1 MIVLMTREK
10 KRLDE
15 LRSRFPDTLG
25 ALLDRLYGAEV
36 TLTLTLTPNPNPNP
50 NPYPLTLTLTLTLTR
65 YTSEHGRAVR
75 ELLLSNPSPNPNP
88 NPNQAR
94 ST

>member
-50 NPYPLTLTLTLTLTR
+50 NPPTLTL
-65 YTSEHGRAVR
+65 
-75 ELLLSNPSPNPNP
+75 P
-88 NPNQAR
+88 
-94 ST
+94 